1 MSQELFSEDD
11 YILHDSL
18 KISNLGG
25 VLRDNKVDK
34 GWREILK
41 SFSKTSEYSELN
53 HKVVDAYTSHLC
65 HPHPSCI
72 LKALNLTPLENVSVV
87 ILGQD
92 PYHGLGQADGLA
104 FSVPYG
110 VKPPPSLR
118 NILKERSED
127 LNLPPRSTDLTDLST
142 QGVLLLNTVLTV
154 SSGAAASHRGWG
166 WERLVEE
173 LLKAVNDLPH
183 SVCFILWGRD
193 AGKYKSFINTNKH
206 VVFTSAHP
214 SPLSSYRGFFGSKP
228 FSRVN
233 NALTDLGRDTINW

>member
-11 YILHDSL
+11 FILHESL
-18 KISNLGG
+18 KISNLEDVFEG
-25 VLRDNKVDK
+25 NKVDK
-34 GWREILK
+34 GWRKILK
-41 SFSKTSEYSELN
+41 SFSETSEYIELN
-53 HKVVDAYTSHLC
+53 HKVCEAYTSHLC
-65 HPHPSCI
+65 HPHPSSI
-72 LKALNLTPLENVSVV
+72 LRALHLTPLKDVSVV

-92 PYHGLGQADGLA
+92 PYHGQGQADGLA
-104 FSVPYG
+104 FSVPNG

-118 NILKERSED
+118 NILKERSKD
-127 LNLPPRSTDLTDLST
+127 LILSSRSADLSDLST

-154 SSGAAASHRGWG
+154 SSGTAASHRGWG
-166 WERLVEE
+166 WEGLVEE

-183 SVCFILWGRD
+183 GVCFILWGKD
-193 AGKYKSFINTNKH
+193 AGKYKSFVNTKKH

-228 FSRVN
+228 FSRTN

>member
-1 MSQELFSEDD
+1 MSQELFREDD
-11 YILHDSL
+11 FAPHDWL
-18 KISNLGG
+18 KISNLEDIFS
-25 VLRDNKVDK
+25 DNKVDK
-34 GWREILK
+34 GWRKILEN
-41 SFSKTSEYSELN
+41 FSKTSVYSELN
-53 HKVVDAYTSHLC
+53 HKVVDAYTSCLC

-72 LKALNLTPLENVSVV
+72 LKALHLTPLKCVSVV

-104 FSVPYG
+104 FSVPNG

-118 NILKERSED
+118 NILKERAED
-127 LNLPPRSTDLTDLST
+127 LHQPSRPTDLSDLST

-166 WERLVEE
+166 WEGLVEE

-183 SVCFILWGRD
+183 GVCFILWGKD
-193 AGKYKSFINTNKH
+193 AGKYKSFINTKKH

-233 NALTDLGRDTINW
+233 NVLTDLGRDTINW